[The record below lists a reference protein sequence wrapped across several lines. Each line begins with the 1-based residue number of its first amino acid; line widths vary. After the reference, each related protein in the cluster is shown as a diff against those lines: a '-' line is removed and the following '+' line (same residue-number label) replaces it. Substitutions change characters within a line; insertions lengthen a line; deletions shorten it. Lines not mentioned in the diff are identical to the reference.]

1 MRRDLNIPH
10 LTSVQVQHL
19 REERA
24 AKARE
29 FSEAQQ
35 HISRLMGVMG
45 FKPASSDNRTSSKQ
59 RPRPS
64 SEQSQTATVQTN
76 SARALSPIRD
86 DDPTTSFTSPRP
98 VARTP
103 KRTRNNAFPPD
114 QPSPS
119 RSLESSKK
127 SRESPPRAS
136 SQKHQVRTPLG
147 ETSLNSL
154 PDSQTTEKLSYSRHE
169 SFHDSQ
175 INPKG
180 DQNHLDDIDLDLD
193 LEFSKDFVFTST
205 SLSEMNGHGRV

>member
-1 MRRDLNIPH
+1 M
-10 LTSVQVQHL
+10 SVQVQHL

-45 FKPASSDNRTSSKQ
+45 FKPAFSDNRASSKP

-64 SEQSQTATVQTN
+64 SEQSQAATVQTD
-76 SARALSPIRD
+76 SPRTHSPIQD
-86 DDPTTSFTSPRP
+86 NDPTTSFTTPRP

-103 KRTRNNAFPPD
+103 KRTRNNAFPSG

-147 ETSLNSL
+147 ETSHNSL
-154 PDSQTTEKLSYSRHE
+154 PDSQSTEKLSCSRHE
-169 SFHDSQ
+169 SFHDNQ
-175 INPKG
+175 INPQG

-205 SLSEMNGHGRV
+205 SMSEMNGRGRV

>member
-1 MRRDLNIPH
+1 M
-10 LTSVQVQHL
+10 SVQVQHL

-45 FKPASSDNRTSSKQ
+45 FKPAFSDNQTSSKP

-64 SEQSQTATVQTN
+64 SEQSQAATAQTD
-76 SARALSPIRD
+76 SARTLSPIQD
-86 DDPTTSFTSPRP
+86 NDSTTSFTTPRP

-103 KRTRNNAFPPD
+103 KRTRNNAFPSG

-119 RSLESSKK
+119 RSLGSSKK
-127 SRESPPRAS
+127 SSRESPPRAS

-147 ETSLNSL
+147 ETSHNSL

-169 SFHDSQ
+169 SFHDNQ
-175 INPKG
+175 INLQG
-180 DQNHLDDIDLDLD
+180 NQNHLNDIDLDLD
-193 LEFSKDFVFTST
+193 LEFPKDFVFTST
-205 SLSEMNGHGRV
+205 SMSEMNGHGRV